1 MLSKDLIGLEVSAA
15 RKRLGYWYTLESQ
28 HVPGG
33 VGGWY
38 RFHRALGNYVELNTD
53 NKNIVTHASG
63 NGLMDEYMKFFKE
76 NGWNIEHNPGT
87 TELKLHYRLQ
97 NGNIYTIEVDSQQTA
112 VDFWG
117 TVERLFKTLKEQE
130 GTEETQ
136 QAVNVVLSKI
146 TEHEMKR
153 WRTHK
158 AS

>member
-1 MLSKDLIGLEVSAA
+1 MLSKDLIGLEISAA
-15 RKRLGYWYTLESQ
+15 HKRLGYWYTLESQ
-28 HVPGG
+28 HVQGG

-38 RFHRALGNYVELNTD
+38 RFHRSLGNYVELKTD

-63 NGLMDEYMKFFKE
+63 NGLMDKYMEFFEE
-76 NGWNIEHNPGT
+76 NGWSVEHNPAT
-87 TELKLHYRLQ
+87 TELKLHYKLKD
-97 NGNIYTIEVDSQQTA
+97 GNIYTIEVDSQQTA